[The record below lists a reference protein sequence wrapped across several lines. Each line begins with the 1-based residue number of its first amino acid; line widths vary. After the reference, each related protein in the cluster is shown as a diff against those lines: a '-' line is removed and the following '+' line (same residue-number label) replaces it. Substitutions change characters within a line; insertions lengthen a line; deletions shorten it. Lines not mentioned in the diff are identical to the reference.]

1 MNKKERQQI
10 FDDMVKG
17 KKPSRFPMDAVGYI
31 EYRKD
36 VYHLGEP
43 AKDIKA
49 GEVLTSAD
57 GTKKYTKDGG
67 AWDISSKQ
75 KYHDYNDVINVD
87 LNRFIIED
95 VGEEMLSEMQT
106 LFDEKAKT
114 HVPIPWHYGTLMSRS
129 EIEFGWEPLLMAS
142 ALEPDAFSE
151 VLDRIG
157 ESSLRVVDGWSRLEG
172 VELIIAHD
180 DIAATKELIWSPDFL
195 RKYVFKW
202 YKKFFDKIH
211 ENGKKVLYITDGNYA
226 RVIDDILELNPDG
239 LYCESASIDPE
250 FVMGKGGPE
259 LFYLLKTNA
268 RTMDTGGREDILE
281 EVLKIKSLHE
291 RYPKIFSYL
300 GGGTVKPEN
309 RNIFNEYYEKY
320 LIYE

>member
-1 MNKKERQQI
+1 MDKVLRQKI
-10 FDDMVKG
+10 FDDMIKG
-17 KKPSRFPMDAVGYI
+17 QRPCRFPIDVVGYI

-49 GEVLTSAD
+49 GEVLTSKD

-67 AWDISSKQ
+67 AWDISSKM
-75 KYHDYNDVINVD
+75 KYKTADDVINVD
-87 LNRFIIED
+87 LERFMIED
-95 VGEEMLSEMQT
+95 VGPEMLSEMQR

-114 HVPIPWHYGTLMSRS
+114 HVPVPWHYGTLMSRS

-142 ALEPDAFSE
+142 ALEPEAFSQ

-157 ESSLRVVDGWSRLEG
+157 ESSLRVVDGWSRLDG
-172 VELIIAHD
+172 VELIIVHD
-180 DIAATKELIWSPDFL
+180 DIAATKGLIWSPDFL

-226 RVIDDILELNPDG
+226 EVIDDILEMKPDG

-268 RTMDTGGREDILE
+268 KNMDIGDKEDIRN

-300 GGGTVKPEN
+300 GGGSVKPEN
-309 RNIFNEYYEKY
+309 VDFFYEYYTKY
-320 LIYE
+320 LIYK

>member
-1 MNKKERQQI
+1 MNKNERQKI
-10 FDDMVKG
+10 FGCMLRG
-17 KKPSRFPMDAVGYI
+17 EKPGRFPMDAVGYI
-31 EYRKD
+31 EYKKD

-49 GEVLTSAD
+49 GEVLTSKD

-75 KYHDYNDVINVD
+75 KYKDYIDVINMD
-87 LNRFIIED
+87 LSRFVIED
-95 VGEEMLSEMQT
+95 VGPEMLSIMQS
-106 LFDEKAKT
+106 LFDEKAKEY
-114 HVPIPWHYGTLMSRS
+114 VPIPWHYGTLMSRS

-142 ALEPDAFSE
+142 ALEPEAFSK

-157 ESSLRVVDGWSRLEG
+157 ESSLRVVDGWSRLDG
-172 VELIIAHD
+172 VELIIVHD
-180 DIAATKELIWSPDFL
+180 DIAATKGLIWSPDFL

-202 YKKFFDKIH
+202 YKRFFDKIH

-226 RVIDDILELNPDG
+226 DVIDDILKLGPDG

-250 FVMGKGGPE
+250 FVMEKGGPE

-268 RTMDTGGREDILE
+268 KNMDIGGKDELTQ
-281 EVLKIKSLHE
+281 EVLKIRELHDK
-291 RYPKIFSYL
+291 YPKIFSYL
-300 GGGTVKPEN
+300 GGGSVKPEN
-309 RNIFNEYYEKY
+309 VEIFNELYKKY
-320 LIYE
+320 LIYD